1 MALPATGPI
10 HMGALADNNSSASRQ
25 DLVMSTLANQFASGS
40 LVGDI
45 DGNPANPGNTA
56 DRDALKASPFGL
68 SEFRGSNIPNAS
80 FDSVEPQLAD
90 GTDVTSNGYVDGES
104 AQIEFERNDTD
115 LGPSFTAGVKAVSN
129 NAILASNTVNLGTS
143 IGTQEITFTAPT
155 TAEADDKY
163 YAFVSTGTFE
173 NATGATINHFTAIDN
188 GVTRIKNAGGSIVE
202 TVFVSSSGASIS
214 NPVVSTLVNTGTQVS
229 KSITGKS
236 ATINGDGGT
245 IAATL
250 VSESN
255 SGNTT
260 YSIANTPGVL
270 RFQTSHVGNPSKAR
284 NETTSQRD
292 FEVKY
297 AQQIVSLQASDTT
310 VNVSAVDG
318 SNNVTITC
326 TSRGRSGTVTIGH
339 DTNNTPSDKT
349 FTSVDEAVSTL
360 YVQEAISKNFT
371 ISSAGTYHPK
381 AFHDGDSVA
390 YVGSS
395 ITVAPQLS
403 FSKSGN
409 QTINVN
415 TTQAFTISSL
425 VGNNGSV
432 DISSEDNI
440 GSANNLTSDGSGAT
454 MTPGA
459 KNKVYTITFDGS
471 ADYSQTLSQ
480 TSTLTVNP
488 TVSVSVSPGSGTHYP
503 TTDTHGDSIAS
514 GTHGITATTFTFSP
528 TVVGD
533 NVTTYSYSIA
543 NFSFTSGNSSTQG
556 NVSGKYTSGGTKATS
571 LTVSGTDSTSATDTF
586 NQTIT
591 AVTKAFTGGSLTSVL
606 RVGGTITLSGVGANF
621 IQNMRIQRNNGS
633 SFVNIT
639 GITTDISGAVSISA
653 LGSMDARDETAREVR
668 LIDTDSSATIVRSL
682 GDAKILAALPVI
694 DTFSAATGNILG
706 EIDLTIRTTNAS
718 AASVNQSVGSV
729 SVDDDVAQTGIANN
743 TSRTYTLTASN
754 EESETVTATASATTI
769 NPSLT
774 IPNNPSLTS
783 WNKGDTGNFTIEYT
797 KNFDDTVPLEMGV
810 GLDTGTGGTVYQ
822 SINVSAQSGT
832 ITFDRNQMSGDTFG
846 TVVDFRIG
854 NSTSGK
860 VVRGNT
866 ATFADFLAPGQA
878 SNNNSV
884 GASGTSININ
894 FTAGSNATRHIVYN
908 ITSGTNSG
916 DIAMPGTSHTF
927 TGLDTGTTY
936 TFRVD
941 AIRDVTTTPN
951 GSSTTTTKTTTG
963 ATFTVA
969 TFTWQAVT
977 VYGSSM
983 GSTSG
988 VGFSTVQETAVVGS
1002 TSTSRTLYY
1011 RSDIQTPGS
1020 NTVSWKRGI
1029 DQGAWAGDGSKF
1041 FRIGGS
1047 HIGIID
1053 GSGEMD
1059 ANQYIANSV
1068 AIPISP
1074 TSWSATSTGASNIEM
1089 SWTDNSAIEDDFKIY
1104 RNEGSAA
1111 DSGDTLAGTVP
1122 ADNTAFDDDNS
1133 GSGLSNNSAPTING
1147 FGGGT
1152 SDSVVIGGSSTNRIL
1167 FNASGIDSY
1176 TLRFNTTNHS
1186 TAYSSTAISNT
1197 TSGISSNSINQLL
1210 LHSGVTGGTTYYYQI
1225 EAIKGGKTYYYA
1237 VYANNGGTL
1246 STSAATGN
1254 ANLANVSSTA
1264 TATQLAVS
1272 NTSISG
1278 PADYDQTA
1286 SEGATNTSGNKT
1298 FNITNASGNTTITF
1312 AKVSGTTQDTPQFAA
1327 VTSGTPSSF
1336 VNSGN
1341 TITLSA
1347 SSSVIVRTRF
1357 NGNASLAGNS
1367 GVYRITVTNNSI
1379 SDTVDVEMV
1388 TFDEGGP

>member
-1 MALPATGPI
+1 MALPTSGPI
-10 HMGALADNNSSASRQ
+10 HMGALADNNSSASRE
-25 DLVMSTLANQFASGS
+25 DLVLSTLANQFASGS
-40 LVGDI
+40 QVGDV
-45 DGNPANPGNTA
+45 DGNSTANQTA
-56 DRDALKASPFGL
+56 DRNALKASPFGL
-68 SEFRGSNIPNAS
+68 SEFRGSNLPNAS
-80 FDSVEPQLAD
+80 FDTVEPQLAD

-104 AQIEFERNDTD
+104 ARIEFERNNTD
-115 LGPSFTAGVKAVSN
+115 LGPSFTVGVKAVSN
-129 NAILASNTVNLGTS
+129 NAILASSTANLGSST
-143 IGTQEITFTAPT
+143 GTQEINFTAPT

-173 NATGATINHFTAIDN
+173 NAVGATINHFTALAS
-188 GVTRIKNAGGSIVE
+188 GVTRLKNAAGSVVE
-202 TVFVSSSGASIS
+202 EVFVSQSGETID
-214 NPVVSTLVNTGTQVS
+214 NPVVSTSVSTGTQVS

-236 ATINGDGGT
+236 ATLNGDGGA

-260 YSIANTPGVL
+260 YSISNVPGIL

-292 FEVKY
+292 FDVRY

-326 TSRGRSGTVTIGH
+326 TSRGRDGTVTIGH

-349 FTSVDEAVSTL
+349 FTSVDESVATH
-360 YVQEAISKNFT
+360 YVQEAISQNFT

-459 KNKVYTITFDGS
+459 KNKVYTITFAGS

-488 TVSVSVSPGSGTHYP
+488 TVSVSVSPSSGTHYP

-533 NVTTYSYSIA
+533 NVTTYSYSIT

-621 IQNMRIQRNNGS
+621 IQNMRIQRSDGS

-653 LGSMDARDETAREVR
+653 LGSMDARDATAREVR
-668 LIDTDSSATIVRSL
+668 LIDTDSSATIVLSL
-682 GDAKILAALPVI
+682 GNAAILAPLPVI

-706 EIDLTIRTTNAS
+706 EIDLTINTTNAS

-729 SVDDDVAQTGIANN
+729 DVDGTEAVTGINNN
-743 TSRTYTLTASN
+743 TSVTFTLTASN
-754 EESETVTATASATTI
+754 EESETVTATATASTI

-783 WNKGDTGNFTIEYT
+783 WTKGDTGNFTIEYT
-797 KNFDDTVPLEMGV
+797 KNFDDTVALQMGE

-866 ATFADFLAPGQA
+866 ATFADFSAPGQA
-878 SNNNSV
+878 SNNSSV

-894 FTAGSNATRHIVYN
+894 FTAGSNATKHIVYN
-908 ITSGTNSG
+908 VTEGTNSG

-927 TGLDTGTTY
+927 TGLSNGTTY

-941 AIRDVTTTPN
+941 SIRVVTTTPN

-963 ATFTVA
+963 AEFTVA

-988 VGFSTVQETAVVGS
+988 VGFSTVQETAVLGS
-1002 TSTSRTLYY
+1002 TSTNRTLYY
-1011 RSDIQTPGS
+1011 RSDISTPGS

-1029 DQGAWAGDGSKF
+1029 DQGAWAGDGSKY
-1041 FRIGGS
+1041 FRIGSS

-1059 ANQYIANSV
+1059 AGQYIANTQ

-1089 SWTDNSAIEDDFKIY
+1089 SWTDNSGIEDEFIIY
-1104 RNEGSAA
+1104 RNDSGAA
-1111 DSGDTLAGTVP
+1111 DSGDTEAGDVP
-1122 ADNTAFDDDNS
+1122 ANNTAFDDTS
-1133 GSGLSNNSAPTING
+1133 LSNNSAPTING

-1237 VYANNGGTL
+1237 VYAKNGSTL

-1312 AKVSGTTQDTPQFAA
+1312 TKVSGTTQDTPQFAA

-1336 VNSGN
+1336 QNVGT

-1357 NGNASLAGNS
+1357 DGNASLAGNS

-1388 TFDEGGP
+1388 TFDESGP